1 MKLIEQL
8 NNKILVLDG
17 ATGTAIQ
24 KYNLEDSCFLGNKGC
39 NEIFNITKPEVI
51 KEIHLKYIE
60 SGAELIETN
69 SFNSNRISLIYYNI
83 EDTSYEFAKRSGE
96 IAFDVRDE

>member
-39 NEIFNITKPEVI
+39 NEILNITKPEVI

-60 SGAELIETN
+60 AGADIIETN
-69 SFNSNRISLIYYNI
+69 SFNSNRISLSEYNL
-83 EDTSYEFAKRSGE
+83 ERE
-96 IAFDVRDE
+96 II

>member
-8 NNKILVLDG
+8 NNKILTLDG

-39 NEIFNITKPEVI
+39 NEILNLTKPEVI

-60 SGAELIETN
+60 AGADIIETN
-69 SFNSNRISLIYYNI
+69 SFNSNRISLSEYNL
-83 EDTSYEFAKRSGE
+83 EERSYEFAKKVES
-96 IAFDVRDE
+96 